1 MGARKLLIFMGC
13 WYRVL
18 LRWLIFDIWVLSKVF
33 VFFTFSVIWDI
44 VGIFASLAALM
55 FNCVRKEDIDYSPY
69 DEGEWRYDN
78 NVFYVN
84 ELVSCWELDLNLFK
98 DRPLC
103 YGCWCFIGLDMI
115 LLASWIVIC
124 MSCSDRFAW
133 DRDYR
138 N

>member
-1 MGARKLLIFMGC
+1 M
-13 WYRVL
+13 
-18 LRWLIFDIWVLSKVF
+18 IFDIWVLSKVF

-84 ELVSCWELDLNLFK
+84 ELVSC
-98 DRPLC
+98 
-103 YGCWCFIGLDMI
+103 
-115 LLASWIVIC
+115 
-124 MSCSDRFAW
+124 
-133 DRDYR
+133 
-138 N
+138 